1 MVVGAA
7 VISIALRARFLFTPL
22 TSDEGGYLAV
32 ARAWGSGKQLY
43 GDVTIDRPQG
53 LMVLFRLWDD
63 ITGGSTASV
72 RVLAMIFGCVVVIG
86 VAYTVH
92 AMAGPL
98 AAGMAALLVAVASS
112 AARLEGFTAN
122 GELLSG
128 AMVALGVAAAS
139 AYLFRARS
147 LWWLFASGALAG
159 AALSLKQ
166 SGYDGFLAVAACLIA
181 ATLTNERSRQQVARE
196 CAVLVAGLVAV
207 MTVLVVDGAFRGLHR
222 WWYAIAGYRLESV
235 NGVTHPDWQRLG
247 ETAQIAAP
255 VIGPLAIAAVVG
267 AVRWRQHGGG
277 VGRVHLLLPAWLAFA
292 TLAFLTG
299 GLFHRHY
306 WVTLTLPL
314 AAAAG
319 VAISR
324 WSPRRLVATA
334 TCLVALPAIISTA
347 QVIVLHRSEV
357 PAVASGD
364 PRSTVDEHIATWY
377 AEHRTATSTLYAMCA
392 SAGLYA
398 AAKSNPPFPYL
409 WFDGVLHARGS
420 QQRLVEMFSGD
431 APPTFVA
438 VYQDPV
444 FCNPSGQVTAFI
456 NDRYGVVAEIDGMR
470 ILALG

>member
-7 VISIALRARFLFTPL
+7 LISIALRARFLFTPL

-63 ITGGSTASV
+63 LTGGSPAAV

-98 AAGMAALLVAVASS
+98 AAGTAALLVAVTSS

-128 AMVALGVAAAS
+128 ALVALGVAAAS

-166 SGYDGFLAVAACLIA
+166 SGYDGFLAVVACLIA
-181 ATLTNERSRQQVARE
+181 ATLTNERSRQRLVRE
-196 CAVLVAGLVAV
+196 CAVLIAGLAS
-207 MTVLVVDGAFRGLHR
+207 VLSLLVIDGAFRGLRR

-247 ETAQIAAP
+247 ETAVIAAP
-255 VIGPLAIAAVVG
+255 VLGPLAIVAVIG
-267 AVRWRQHGGG
+267 AVRWRMQR
-277 VGRVHLLLPAWLAFA
+277 GRLAGLHLLLPAWLAFA

-314 AAAAG
+314 GASAG

-324 WSPRRLVATA
+324 WKPRRLVMA
-334 TCLVALPAIISTA
+334 TCLVALPALISTA

-364 PRSTVDEHIATWY
+364 PRSTVDEHIAAWY

-398 AAKSNPPFPYL
+398 AADSNPPFPYL

-444 FCNPSGQVTAFI
+444 YCNPSGQVSAFI
-456 NDRYGVVAEIDGMR
+456 NDRYTVVAEIDGMR